1 MPREFQHFFGLP
13 LLNLIPQMF
22 VTARS
27 YEAIQIF
34 ELLLVSIIRINASHA
49 QMKICGLVSLRMEII
64 SWKSPT
70 VKVSLQTDNAVESFK
85 KYAAYLEKL

>member
-1 MPREFQHFFGLP
+1 MPREHSFGLP
-13 LLNLIPQMF
+13 LLNFIPQMF

-34 ELLLVSIIRINASHA
+34 ELLLVAIIRINVSHA

-64 SWKSPT
+64 
-70 VKVSLQTDNAVESFK
+70 
-85 KYAAYLEKL
+85 Y